1 MVVSAFEQSLG
12 VLLAKFGI
20 NAPDV
25 RIQGLTLDS
34 REVSPRLAFV
44 AVKGHSRDG
53 REFIPQAISLGAKA
67 ILAQTEKVREHGRME
82 MRGSTIIVHLYE
94 LTDIL
99 SSLAGA
105 FYDYPGTKMQS
116 VAVTGTN
123 GKTSVVQMLS
133 QLTTMSG
140 TRCAAVGT
148 LGAGIYHGVDT
159 QWEPTPAGNTTPDAI
174 RMQYLLAD
182 FVQQNARQV
191 AYEASSHA
199 LVQGRLS
206 QIKTDVV
213 VFTNLSRDH
222 LDYHGTMEEYGEAKR
237 LAMHLPGVRTI
248 VLNADDEESLNWH
261 EAKPESVQTVWYGL
275 QSLPAEM
282 SEHRHCL
289 ATNVKYHPD
298 GCQFTLVSSWGSREV
313 SVPLLGEF
321 NVYNLLAVITV
332 MLVQGVRL
340 DDVVALLPK
349 VSPVAGRMEVFRF
362 EQHANVIVDYAHSPD
377 ALEKALSSAR
387 AHTTGKLWCVFGCG
401 GDRDKGK
408 RPLMGKAAES
418 AADHVVITTD
428 NSRSEAPESIAKDIR
443 AGLTTPQRA
452 VDEPDRETAIRHCL
466 DKAAPED
473 LILVAGKGHE
483 DYQIIGDQKKN
494 YNERAVVARLQREYS
509 Q

>member
-1 MVVSAFEQSLG
+1 MVASKFEQSLG
-12 VLLAKFGI
+12 VLLQKFGI

-34 REVSPRLAFV
+34 RRVTPKLAFV
-44 AVKGHSRDG
+44 AVKGHSQDG

-82 MRGSTIIVHLYE
+82 MRGTTIIVHLYE

-105 FYDYPGTKMQS
+105 FYDYPATKLQS

-133 QLTTMSG
+133 QLTTLGG
-140 TRCAAVGT
+140 TRCAAIGT
-148 LGAGIYHGVDT
+148 LGAGLYEGSNTD
-159 QWEPTPAGNTTPDAI
+159 WLPTPGGNTTPDAI

-182 FVQQNARQV
+182 FVQHNARQV
-191 AYEASSHA
+191 AFEASSHA

-206 QIKTDVV
+206 QLNTDIV

-222 LDYHGTMEEYGEAKR
+222 LDYHGTMEDYAAAKR
-237 LAMHLPGVRTI
+237 LAMRLPGVKTV
-248 VLNADDEESLNWH
+248 VLNRDDEESANWH
-261 EAKPESVQTVWYGL
+261 SQKPEGVKTVWYGL
-275 QSLPAEM
+275 TDLDAQKPED
-282 SEHRHCL
+282 RHCL

-298 GCQFTLVSSWGSREV
+298 GCQFRLVSSWGSRDIN
-313 SVPLLGEF
+313 VPLLGAF
-321 NVYNLLAVITV
+321 NVHNLLAVIAV
-332 MLVQGVRL
+332 MLVQGQRFE
-340 DDVVALLPK
+340 DVVSLLPK

-362 EQHANVIVDYAHSPD
+362 ENHANVIVDYAHTPD
-377 ALEKALSSAR
+377 ALEKALHSTR
-387 AHTTGKLWCVFGCG
+387 EHTYGDVWCVFGCG

-408 RPLMGKAAES
+408 RPLMGQAAEKG
-418 AADHVVITTD
+418 ADHVIITTD
-428 NSRSEAPESIAKDIR
+428 NSRSESPAAIAADIR
-443 AGLTTPQRA
+443 TGLTQPQSA
-452 VDEPDRETAIRHCL
+452 VDEPDREKAIRHCL
-466 DKAAPED
+466 EQAAPED

-483 DYQIIGDQKKN
+483 DYQIIGEHKNN

-509 Q
+509 

>member
-1 MVVSAFEQSLG
+1 MVVSKFEQSLG
-12 VLLAKFGI
+12 VLLQKFGI

-34 REVSPRLAFV
+34 RRVTPKLAFV
-44 AVKGHSRDG
+44 AVKGHSQDG

-82 MRGSTIIVHLYE
+82 MRGTTIIVHLYE

-105 FYDYPGTKMQS
+105 FYDYPATKLQT

-133 QLTTMSG
+133 QLTTLGG
-140 TRCAAVGT
+140 TRCAAIGT
-148 LGAGIYHGVDT
+148 LGAGLYEGCNTD
-159 QWEPTPAGNTTPDAI
+159 WLPTPGGNTTPDAI

-182 FVQQNARQV
+182 FVQHNARQV
-191 AYEASSHA
+191 AFEASSHA

-206 QIKTDVV
+206 QLNTDIV

-222 LDYHGTMEEYGEAKR
+222 LDYHGTMEDYAAAKR
-237 LAMHLPGVRTI
+237 LAMQLPGVKTV
-248 VLNADDEESLNWH
+248 VLNKDDAESANWH
-261 EAKPESVQTVWYGL
+261 SQKPEGVETVWYGL
-275 QSLPAEM
+275 
-282 SEHRHCL
+282 SELDAQKPEDRHCL

-298 GCQFTLVSSWGSREV
+298 GCQFRLVSSWGSRDIN
-313 SVPLLGEF
+313 VPLLGAF
-321 NVYNLLAVITV
+321 NVHNLLAVIAV
-332 MLVQGVRL
+332 MLVQGQRFEE
-340 DDVVALLPK
+340 VVSLLPK

-362 EQHANVIVDYAHSPD
+362 EHHANVIVDYAHTPD
-377 ALEKALSSAR
+377 ALEKALFSTR
-387 AHTTGKLWCVFGCG
+387 EHTGGDVWCVFGCG

-408 RPLMGKAAES
+408 RPLMGKAAENG
-418 AADHVVITTD
+418 ADHVIITTD
-428 NSRSEAPESIAKDIR
+428 NSRSESPAAIAADIR
-443 AGLTTPQRA
+443 TGLTQPQSA
-452 VDEPDRETAIRHCL
+452 VDEPDREKAIRHCL
-466 DKAAPED
+466 EKAAPED

-483 DYQIIGDQKKN
+483 DYQIIGEHKNN

-509 Q
+509 

>member
-1 MVVSAFEQSLG
+1 MVVNAFEQSLS

-20 NAPDV
+20 TAPDV

-34 REVSPRLAFV
+34 RRVTPKLAFV
-44 AVKGHSRDG
+44 AVKGHSMDG

-82 MRGSTIIVHLYE
+82 MRGTTIIVHLYE

-105 FYDYPGTKMQS
+105 FYDYPATKMQS

-133 QLTTMSG
+133 QLTTAGG

-148 LGAGIYHGVDT
+148 LGAGLFQGADT
-159 QWEPTPAGNTTPDAI
+159 EWEPTPAGNTTPDAI
-174 RMQYLLAD
+174 RMQYLLAE

-191 AYEASSHA
+191 AFEASSHA

-206 QIKTDVV
+206 QIKTDIV

-222 LDYHGTMEEYGEAKR
+222 LDYHGTMEDYGAAKR
-237 LAMHLPGVRTI
+237 LAMQLPGVSTV
-248 VLNADDEESLNWH
+248 VLNADD
-261 EAKPESVQTVWYGL
+261 PESDRWHTNTPSGVTTVWYG
-275 QSLPAEM
+275 M
-282 SEHRHCL
+282 SELAAQKSEDRHCL

-298 GCQFTLVSSWGSREV
+298 GCQFRLVSSWGSRDIQ
-313 SVPLLGEF
+313 VPLLGAF
-321 NVYNLLAVITV
+321 NVHNLLAVISV
-332 MLVQGVRL
+332 MLVQGLRFEE
-340 DDVVALLPK
+340 VVALLPK
-349 VSPVAGRMEVFRF
+349 VSPVAGRMEVFPF
-362 EQHANVIVDYAHSPD
+362 TAHANVIVDYAHTPD
-377 ALEKALSSAR
+377 ALEKALQSTR
-387 AHTTGKLWCVFGCG
+387 AHTPGDVWCVFGCG

-408 RPLMGKAAES
+408 RPLMGQAAE
-418 AADHVVITTD
+418 AVADHLVITTD
-428 NSRSEAPESIAKDIR
+428 NSRSEAPEDIARDIR
-443 AGLTTPQRA
+443 EGLTQPQRA
-452 VDEPDRETAIRHCL
+452 VDEPDREKAIRHCL
-466 DKAAPED
+466 EKAAPED

-483 DYQIIGDQKKN
+483 DYQIIGEQKKN

-509 Q
+509 